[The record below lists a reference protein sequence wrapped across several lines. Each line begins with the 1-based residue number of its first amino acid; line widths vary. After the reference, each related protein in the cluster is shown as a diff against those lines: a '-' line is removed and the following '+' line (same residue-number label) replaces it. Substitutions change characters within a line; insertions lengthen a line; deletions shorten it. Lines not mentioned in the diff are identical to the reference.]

1 MNLAKETKMRYQS
14 LESIAGKTTSD
25 RRLNFVKLLFGIIV
39 GHWIGQK
46 YCHGPRCLDI
56 LESDYQSQPSP
67 AGEMIRNLDQK
78 FDENV
83 NIQVKTMNRKNQ
95 KSRFS
100 DKWCEIYR

>member
-1 MNLAKETKMRYQS
+1 MNLAKETKMRYQL

-56 LESDYQSQPSP
+56 LASSDNQSEPSP
-67 AGEMIRNLDQK
+67 GGEMFRNLDRK

-83 NIQVKTMNRKNQ
+83 NIQVKTMNLEKIKLGPRE
-95 KSRFS
+95 SVFLG
-100 DKWCEIYR
+100 